1 MAAILQLLGVAAV
14 TAGAAILSPA
24 AGFVVGGFF
33 LLLIGVAAE
42 RGKRAE

>member
-1 MAAILQLLGVAAV
+1 MAAIVQLLGVAGI
-14 TAGAAILSPA
+14 TAGAAMLSPA

-33 LLLIGVAAE
+33 LLLVGVAVE